1 MPLIPLLFAAFLTGA
16 PAQAQPSAQQDVQA
30 QVPDREPGTRTQGPD
45 LPVSLDRIREG
56 LEETPTTR
64 LHGLDDVPTFKV
76 AIHETQRP
84 FTLDELVKSLAP
96 GFKAGPVPAG
106 GVYDYELRRQAN
118 NAVDN
123 PLTQP
128 YAPFNQ
134 AQLLTVLVENLAGK
148 YLAGKA
154 LNAVSSAEREH
165 AESQARAEVQRA
177 VTEYCAAQPDGGR
190 GIDICSA
197 PIQ

>member
-1 MPLIPLLFAAFLTGA
+1 MPLIPLLFAAFLAGA
-16 PAQAQPSAQQDVQA
+16 SAQAPPSPRQDA
-30 QVPDREPGTRTQGPD
+30 PGQDQESGTATQGPD

-64 LHGLDDVPTFKV
+64 LHGLAEVPTFKV

-106 GVYDYELRRQAN
+106 GVYDYELQRLAN
-118 NAVDN
+118 NPVDN

-134 AQLLTVLVENLAGK
+134 AELLTVLVENLAGK

-154 LNAVSSAEREH
+154 LNAVSSGEREH

-177 VTEYCAAQPDGGR
+177 VTEYCAAQPGGGR
-190 GIDICSA
+190 GIDICTT